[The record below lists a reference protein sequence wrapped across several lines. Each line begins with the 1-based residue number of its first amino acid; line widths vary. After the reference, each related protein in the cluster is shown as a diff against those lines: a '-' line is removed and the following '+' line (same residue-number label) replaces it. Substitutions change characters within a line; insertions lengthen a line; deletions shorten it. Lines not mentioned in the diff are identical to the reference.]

1 MTGFIVTAVLLAL
14 GAILFVTWP
23 LLRSSPQGAAAQTLW
38 AVLVAGLIAATALVL
53 YPMLSHSGW
62 RQVAAERARAEGD
75 GTAIQALLRATE
87 EHPDDVPAWL
97 ELGRGYLRA
106 SQWALARR
114 SYRRADTLSGRRSAV
129 ALAGL
134 AQTIM
139 FENHGGDNEAAL
151 ALFERALQIDP
162 HSPQA
167 LFYTAVAL
175 MHQGALEPSRQRFAA
190 LLALDTPASISDV
203 IRKQIAA
210 IDEQIAAIQSAQKTS
225 ATTAIHLH
233 IVLAPGLEGR
243 VPAGAPLFVFVRS
256 PQAGPPLAVKRLAAT
271 FPQDVIL
278 SAADAVMSGNSIN
291 KGQKVLVVARVSVSG
306 APTAS
311 AGDLEGHTDAVAGAA
326 ATRMVLINR

>member
-14 GAILFVTWP
+14 GAILFVVWP
-23 LLRSSPQGAAAQTLW
+23 LLRRTPQGPAAQTLW

-53 YPMLSHSGW
+53 YPLLSHSGW
-62 RQVAAERARAEGD
+62 RQVAADRARADSD

-106 SQWALARR
+106 SQWELARR
-114 SYRRADTLSGRRSAV
+114 SYRRADTLSGGRSAV

-139 FENHGGDNEAAL
+139 FENNGGDNEAAL

-167 LFYTAVAL
+167 LVYTAVAL
-175 MHQGALEPSRQRFAA
+175 LPQGALEQSRQRFAA

-210 IDEQIAAIQSAQKTS
+210 IDEQIAANESTRKAS
-225 ATTAIHLH
+225 ATTAIRLH

-256 PQAGPPLAVKRLAAT
+256 PQGGPPLAVKRLAAT
-271 FPQDVIL
+271 FPQDLSL
-278 SAADAVMSGNSIN
+278 SAADAVLSGNSIS
-291 KGQKVLVVARVSVSG
+291 KGQQVRVVARISVSG

-311 AGDLEGHTDAVAGAA
+311 AGDLEGQIDAVAGAA
-326 ATRMVLINR
+326 ATHTVLINH